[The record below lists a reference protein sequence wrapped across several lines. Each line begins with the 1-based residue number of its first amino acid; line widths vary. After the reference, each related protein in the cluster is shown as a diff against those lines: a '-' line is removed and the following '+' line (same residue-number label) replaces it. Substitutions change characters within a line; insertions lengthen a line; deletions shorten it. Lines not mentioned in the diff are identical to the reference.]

1 MAKIECPVYKKG
13 SKYKV
18 STQISLYFFYISD
31 LYNRA
36 THIHHN
42 IWPPR
47 NLFKQFPSIYNIGSE
62 WLKTWCPVYEKVQK
76 CQVYT
81 PKIKYFFS
89 VSASY
94 SRATYLIHW
103 AKQTNNF
110 CKIWPALLCQGS
122 MFVCVFAWCFYIID
136 WCVLAIILYLS
147 SILYYNDH

>member
-76 CQVYT
+76 SQVYT

-110 CKIWPALLCQGS
+110 CKIWPALAHW
-122 MFVCVFAWCFYIID
+122 VFDSQPTTFWGWCWY
-136 WCVLAIILYLS
+136 LKNKATLS
-147 SILYYNDH
+147 SV